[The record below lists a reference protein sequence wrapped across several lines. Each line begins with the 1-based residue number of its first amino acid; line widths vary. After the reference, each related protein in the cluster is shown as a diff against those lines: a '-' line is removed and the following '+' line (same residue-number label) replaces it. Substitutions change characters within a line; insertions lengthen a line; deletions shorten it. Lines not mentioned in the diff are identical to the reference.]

1 MARIEL
7 VTERD
12 QLQTDAQREVF
23 DAVVASRGSMIRPF
37 QVLVHAPAVAGA
49 IGNVG
54 AAIRFGGTLSDHD
67 RELVIITAAVIN
79 DCQFEWDSHHPIA
92 LEAGVRPETAEYLRI
107 GGDHELDH
115 RESVIISYVRDL
127 CANGNV
133 SDESF
138 AALVDLLG
146 TEGAVELTATV
157 GYYTMLAYVMNVAGA
172 C

>member
-12 QLQTDAQREVF
+12 QLSTEPQRELF
-23 DAVVASRGSMIRPF
+23 DRIVASRGEMIRPY

-49 IGNVG
+49 IGDVG
-54 AAIRFGGTLSDHD
+54 AAIRFAGSLADHD

-92 LEAGVRPETAEYLRI
+92 LEAGVRPETAEYLRS
-107 GGDHELDH
+107 GEDHELDN
-115 RESVIISYVRDL
+115 REATIIGYVREL
-127 CANGNV
+127 CDTGTV
-133 SDESF
+133 SDERF
-138 AALVDLLG
+138 AEMVDLLG
-146 TEGAVELTATV
+146 TEGTVELTATV
-157 GYYTMLAYVMNVAGA
+157 GYYTMLAYVMNAAGA

>member
-1 MARIEL
+1 MARIPL
-7 VTERD
+7 VTQRD
-12 QLQTDAQREVF
+12 QLDTDAQRAVF
-23 DAVVASRGSMIRPF
+23 DRVVESRGSMIRPF

-49 IGNVG
+49 IGEVG

-92 LEAGVRPETAEYLRI
+92 LEAGVRPETAEYLRT
-107 GGDHELDH
+107 GSDHPLTD
-115 RESVIISYVRDL
+115 RESTIISYVREL
-127 CANGNV
+127 CADGNV
-133 SDESF
+133 TDDRFGE
-138 AALVDLLG
+138 LVDLLG
-146 TEGAVELTATV
+146 TEGAVELTAVV